1 MLYTKQN
8 FFETDDGAILYY
20 EDHGQGE
27 PIVLLHGF
35 CGSSQMF
42 RRNID
47 GLSKNHRLVLMDLRG
62 HGASSKTL
70 SGVTMPRMA
79 QDVKDLIEYLHLEDV
94 TLLGWSMGGQ
104 VALMYWRLFGG
115 YGYVRRLGILDAT
128 LYPFSDEAWNFH
140 GNRCFNME
148 KANAR
153 LISMMSNHEADA
165 YAMVDGMVSEEISQQ
180 DRQWIQQEI
189 MKTPPYIAFSI
200 YSDFLGRDFTEYI
213 PAVTVPTLFVGS
225 MSPAVNGEAAMDYY
239 VTKSRTE
246 YRQVKI
252 GPCGHFFFYFH
263 PERFEQ
269 IVLDFMRDFPIQKGG
284 ISR

>member
-1 MLYTKQN
+1 
-8 FFETDDGAILYY
+8 
-20 EDHGQGE
+20 
-27 PIVLLHGF
+27 
-35 CGSSQMF
+35 
-42 RRNID
+42 
-47 GLSKNHRLVLMDLRG
+47 MD
-62 HGASSKTL
+62 
-70 SGVTMPRMA
+70 
-79 QDVKDLIEYLHLEDV
+79 
-94 TLLGWSMGGQ
+94 
-104 VALMYWRLFGG
+104 
-115 YGYVRRLGILDAT
+115 
-128 LYPFSDEAWNFH
+128 
-140 GNRCFNME
+140 

-153 LISMMSNHEADA
+153 LIGMMANHEADA
-165 YAMVDGMVSEEISQQ
+165 YAMVDGMVSGEISQE

-246 YRQVKI
+246 YRLVKI

-263 PERFEQ
+263 HERFEQ